1 MKIAY
6 DCVLNEYEN
15 LHHNALEL
23 KIITLMALKWIAKS
37 YLRCCAGMI
46 TKNGKI
52 KYIWKGFISNK
63 KWSLTIRLR

>member
-23 KIITLMALKWIAKS
+23 KIITLLALKYCTWIAKS
-37 YLRCCAGMI
+37 YLRCYIDII
-46 TKNGKI
+46 TENGKI
-52 KYIWKGFISNK
+52 EYISKEFKS
-63 KWSLTIRLR
+63 T

>member
-23 KIITLMALKWIAKS
+23 KIITLLALKWIAKS
-37 YLRCCAGMI
+37 YLRCWVGII

-63 KWSLTIRLR
+63 KWIRF